1 MLDFSVHSL
10 LLALLQGI
18 ITKHHTHT
26 TTRETTDVDAGK
38 CCPTYVYSHFSTTSV
53 GF

>member
-26 TTRETTDVDAGK
+26 TTRETTGMWMPVSVAQ
-38 CCPTYVYSHFSTTSV
+38 PTSIRILAQHP
-53 GF
+53 